1 MDPFEIARLP
11 PEEAIGALRSR
22 PDGLTAEEAAARLR
36 DDGPNEIPVAHGP
49 GAVRRFVDQ
58 VTHFFALLLWV
69 AAVLAYI
76 GGLPQ
81 LAIAIVVVVLV
92 NAAFSFVQEERAERA
107 TAALRDL
114 LPVESTVIRTGRTAA
129 GRARWAAAG
138 AGGAGGACRA
148 ASGPGPGRAGCRAT
162 AGRARADRNQ

>member
-92 NAAFSFVQEERAERA
+92 NAASSFVQEERAERA

-114 LPVESTVIRTGRTAA
+114 LPVESTVIRDGRRQRFPRE
-129 GRARWAAAG
+129 RARPW
-138 AGGAGGACRA
+138 R
-148 ASGPGPGRAGCRAT
+148 S
-162 AGRARADRNQ
+162 ADPA